1 MRFRLLILPLMLVAL
16 AGCVG
21 SERAVDA
28 PPEWDESALRAHL
41 RQLVDP
47 AAVADSAR
55 AARRTLYAARRFEV
69 AGLMPA
75 RDPSF
80 LVGTGTTQRSPA
92 TASATD
98 PARAH
103 VLGYV
108 TGRHPSHYDELVLVA
123 ADLDRPGAAAV
134 LAVARRLAD
143 EARDTQ
149 VPERTVLFALW
160 APPRTGALGLRDYL
174 ANPTWALDHVDRVLL
189 VTTEPSAAS
198 ESRELL
204 EARGIAVDVV
214 AVSEQTVIGAEA
226 QPEVVQAIALAN
238 VTLLADVLDRR
249 LRAAA
254 TVEDS
259 TAAGLVR
266 AE

>member
-1 MRFRLLILPLMLVAL
+1 MRYRFLFLSLVFAAF
-16 AGCVG
+16 AGCAG
-21 SERAVDA
+21 GERAVEA
-28 PPEWDESALRAHL
+28 PQQWDEGAIRAHL
-41 RQLVDP
+41 RQLVEP
-47 AAVADSAR
+47 VAVADSAR
-55 AARRTLYAARRFEV
+55 AARRTLYAARRLEV

-80 LVGTGTTQRSPA
+80 LVGMGTPPRSPM
-92 TASATD
+92 TSSAVD

-108 TGRHPSHYDELVLVA
+108 TGRHPSYYDELVLVA

-160 APPRTGALGLRDYL
+160 APPRTGVLGLRDYL

-189 VTTEPSAAS
+189 VTTDTSSAS
-198 ESRELL
+198 ESRRLL

-214 AVSEQTVIGAEA
+214 AVSDQTVVATGS
-226 QPEVVQAIALAN
+226 QPEVVQAVALAN
-238 VTLLADVLDRR
+238 TTLLADVLDRR

>member
-1 MRFRLLILPLMLVAL
+1 MRYRLLCLPLMLAAF

-21 SERAVDA
+21 AERAVEA
-28 PPEWDESALRAHL
+28 PPRWDEGALRVHL
-41 RQLVDP
+41 RQLVEP
-47 AAVADSAR
+47 IAVADSAR
-55 AARRTLYAARRFEV
+55 AARRTLYAARRLEV

-80 LVGTGTTQRSPA
+80 LVGMGTPQRSPV
-92 TASATD
+92 ASSAVD
-98 PARAH
+98 PARSH

-108 TGRHPSHYDELVLVA
+108 TGRHPSYYDELVLVA
-123 ADLDRPGAAAV
+123 ADLDRPGAAAA
-134 LAVARRLAD
+134 LEVARRLAD

-174 ANPTWALDHVDRVLL
+174 ANPTWALDGVTRVLL
-189 VTTEPSAAS
+189 VTTEPSTAA
-198 ESRELL
+198 ESRQLL

-214 AVSEQTVIGAEA
+214 AVSDQTVIAAGT
-226 QPEVVQAIALAN
+226 QPEVVQAVVLAN
-238 VTLLADVLDRR
+238 TTLLTDVLDRR

-254 TVEDS
+254 TAEDS

-266 AE
+266 VE